1 MSSNLP
7 YEIYVNLEKYS
18 VKVTSPYE
26 KRIYMQNG
34 VALKRMPTV
43 LLPENQYF
51 SFRDTLNALQAVKYK
66 DATYVLQGIS
76 EDEEPHQVKFY
87 YNFLSFISCCYTDG
101 LS

>member
-1 MSSNLP
+1 MLSNLP

-18 VKVTSPYE
+18 TKVTSPFE

-34 VALKRMPTV
+34 VASKRMHTV

-51 SFRDTLNALQAVKYK
+51 SFRDTLNALQAVNYK
-66 DATYVLQGIS
+66 DATYVLRGIS
-76 EDEEPHQVKFY
+76 EDEEEHQVHFY

-101 LS
+101 I